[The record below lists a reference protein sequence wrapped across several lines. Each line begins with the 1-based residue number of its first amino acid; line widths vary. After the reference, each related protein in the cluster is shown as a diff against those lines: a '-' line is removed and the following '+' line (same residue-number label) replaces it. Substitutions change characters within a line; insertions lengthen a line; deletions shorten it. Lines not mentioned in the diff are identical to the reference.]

1 MYLRYSRIV
10 VLKFEQEPQRQRGG
24 KAGSVVNVM
33 KSKGR
38 LDEKKRRLWVKAE
51 KKVVWGRE
59 VELTL
64 TRHNW

>member
-1 MYLRYSRIV
+1 MRSH
-10 VLKFEQEPQRQRGG
+10 KDKGAG

-64 TRHNW
+64 TRHNWYWHGTQ

>member
-1 MYLRYSRIV
+1 MRSHKDI
-10 VLKFEQEPQRQRGG
+10 GAG